1 MCVCVFIAL
10 QDMNDFSPVFSQSVY
25 RGMVAPNAIK
35 GTIVTTVMA
44 NDSDPAVSISSCCY
58 SIKMFFTVC
67 SANCHKC
74 MPLISV
80 CLLNVLALFFSIGA
94 LLLCPTGP
102 LWSLSQAFHSKHL
115 CNIRW
120 FILLAIKWRLAH
132 FKVFHCEP
140 LDSLV
145 QLTLALKWCKPLIQW
160 SV

>member
-1 MCVCVFIAL
+1 MSTTLIPFCVCVSMCACVFITL

-67 SANCHKC
+67 STNRHKC

-80 CLLNVLALFFSIGA
+80 CLLCLSSRLELFFFA
-94 LLLCPTGP
+94 QRAT
-102 LWSLSQAFHSKHL
+102 LWSLSQAFHAKHI
-115 CNIRW
+115 CNISL
-120 FILLAIKWRLAH
+120 FILLAIK
-132 FKVFHCEP
+132 
-140 LDSLV
+140 
-145 QLTLALKWCKPLIQW
+145 
-160 SV
+160 